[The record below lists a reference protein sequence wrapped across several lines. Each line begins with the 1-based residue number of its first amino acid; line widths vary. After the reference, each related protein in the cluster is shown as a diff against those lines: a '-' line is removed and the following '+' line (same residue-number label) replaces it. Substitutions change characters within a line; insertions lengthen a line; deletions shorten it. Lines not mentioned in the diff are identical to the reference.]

1 MEFLG
6 SSECN
11 LGILE
16 TLSDNEIQEITESYD
31 GFFTTVESLIAGTG
45 DSSVEQEFV
54 SHVYCLCKHGLDSL
68 VRDHFLRSLEVFK
81 FPCFSIKLLIL
92 RFWVKI

>member
-16 TLSDNEIQEITESYD
+16 TLSDDAIEEITESYD
-31 GFFTTVESLIAGTG
+31 GFFTTVESLISGTG

-54 SHVYCLCKHGLDSL
+54 SHVYSLCKYGLDSL
-68 VRDHFLRSLEVFK
+68 VRDHFLTSLEVLQ
-81 FPCFSIKLLIL
+81 FPCLSI
-92 RFWVKI
+92 